1 MIRHFAWLLATRT
14 ADGGTRARFASV
26 HSYSSLV
33 WPSLF
38 VFLLG
43 CLSLSTSCSSV
54 QSSVEAIVT
63 GESPTDE
70 TYAGRQHF
78 PVTPN
83 EAVASLISIAPHEGW
98 EVVSTGEEYSTHGAR
113 GAFFRL
119 EPVDPIGD
127 KKALSGVFYAEP
139 SGSYVR
145 VSEQNGLPEPLVE
158 PLIAEIKKKRRD
170 REQ

>member
-1 MIRHFAWLLATRT
+1 MTSMLKNRIAA
-14 ADGGTRARFASV
+14 G
-26 HSYSSLV
+26 
-33 WPSLF
+33 

-43 CLSLSTSCSSV
+43 CLSLSPGCSSV
-54 QSSVEAIVT
+54 QSSVEALVT
-63 GESPTDE
+63 GETPTDE

-83 EAVASLISIAPHEGW
+83 EAVACLITIAPQEGW
-98 EVVSTGEEYSTHGAR
+98 EVVSTGEEYSTHGAH

-119 EPVDPIGD
+119 DPLAPSDD

-145 VSEQNGLPEPLVE
+145 VSEQNGLPESLVE
-158 PLIAEIKKKRRD
+158 PLIAEIKKKRRE

>member
-1 MIRHFAWLLATRT
+1 MHRHFARLLSART
-14 ADGGTRARFASV
+14 GDSGTRVRVSSA
-26 HSYSSLV
+26 YSCPSLV
-33 WPSLF
+33 WQSLC

-63 GESPTDE
+63 GEPPTDE
-70 TYAGRQHF
+70 TYAGLQHF
-78 PVTPN
+78 PVTPH
-83 EAVASLISIAPHEGW
+83 EAVACLITITPHEGW
-98 EVVSTGEEYSTHGAR
+98 EVVSTGEEYSTRGAH

-119 EPVDPIGD
+119 EPLDPSSD

-158 PLIAEIKKKRRD
+158 PLITEIKRKRRE

>member
-1 MIRHFAWLLATRT
+1 MTRHFAWLLDART
-14 ADGGTRARFASV
+14 ADSKTRERFASA
-26 HSYSSLV
+26 HFCSSLV
-33 WPSLF
+33 WPSLG

-63 GESPTDE
+63 GETPTDE

-78 PVTPN
+78 PVTPP
-83 EAVASLISIAPHEGW
+83 EAVACLITIAPHEGW
-98 EVVSTGEEYSTHGAR
+98 EVVSTGEEYSTR
-113 GAFFRL
+113 GVQGTFFRL
-119 EPVDPIGD
+119 DPIEPGSD
-127 KKALSGVFYAEP
+127 KKALNGVFYAEP

-158 PLIAEIKKKRRD
+158 PLIAEIKRKLRN